1 MRKFASRLFMLLLA
15 ILIARVVSSE
25 IEYGGGGA
33 GGARAD
39 VLVREGLA
47 GAVPRPLLL
56 RRESATCVR
65 RGSTEISNALLAL
78 KRLSAELF
86 LFELK
91 LCERGEEE
99 DICGIVDIAAGNE
112 VEYTG
117 ADSGGTG
124 YTLNFKFEDEMV
136 TISSSEGVIIAPDG
150 VYEYLEEGVRVKE
163 SAALR
168 LVESL
173 PPVLTGLNS
182 YNRPYTLTA
191 EWSELPEFPGI
202 NWYRLTAMHTPDS
215 TIIAE
220 FAVAVDLSS
229 VYRIDTDLLEPVL
242 IFGQERVAVV
252 TSAG

>member
-15 ILIARVVSSE
+15 VLIARVESSE
-25 IEYGGGGA
+25 IEYGAVA
-33 GGARAD
+33 GGAR
-39 VLVREGLA
+39 VEVRVSEGLA
-47 GAVPRPLLL
+47 GAAPRPLLL

-78 KRLSAELF
+78 KRLSSELL

-99 DICGIVDIAAGNE
+99 DICGIVDIAAGDE

-124 YTLNFKFEDEMV
+124 YTLNFKFENEMV
-136 TISSSEGVIIAPDG
+136 IIGSSEGVIIAPDG
-150 VYEYLEEGVRVKE
+150 VYEYLEDGVRVKE
-163 SAALR
+163 SAAVK

-202 NWYRLTAMHTPDS
+202 NWYQLTALHTPDS
-215 TIIAE
+215 SIIAE

-229 VYRIDTDLLEPVL
+229 VYRIDTDLPEPVL
-242 IFGQERVAVV
+242 IFGQERMAVV
-252 TSAG
+252 TSVG